1 MKGIIVDERLKKQ
14 LEFLLEID
22 KEKQI
27 FRQTHIVGYGRRE
40 NDAEHAWHMAIMA
53 FVLAE
58 HADNPVDVLR
68 VVQMVLIHDLVEIY
82 AGDTYAYDEAG
93 KATQRERELA
103 AADRIFGMLPADQG
117 KQMRGVWEEFEA
129 YETPEA
135 RFAHLLDNYQP
146 LSLNDA
152 NGGKDWLS
160 HGVTRSQIM
169 KRNERTLDV
178 SEAMGRVIRQVI
190 DKNVE
195 KGTIRDE

>member
-1 MKGIIVDERLKKQ
+1 
-14 LEFLLEID
+14 
-22 KEKQI
+22 
-27 FRQTHIVGYGRRE
+27 
-40 NDAEHAWHMAIMA
+40 MAIMA

-103 AADRIFGMLPADQG
+103 AADRIFGMLPEDQG

-146 LSLNDA
+146 LSL
-152 NGGKDWLS
+152 
-160 HGVTRSQIM
+160 R
-169 KRNERTLDV
+169 
-178 SEAMGRVIRQVI
+178 
-190 DKNVE
+190 
-195 KGTIRDE
+195 

>member
-1 MKGIIVDERLKKQ
+1 MNERLEKQ
-14 LEFLLEID
+14 LKFLLEID

-27 FRQTHIVGYGRRE
+27 FRQTHILGYGRRE
-40 NDAEHAWHMAIMA
+40 NDAEHAWHMAVMA

-58 HADNPVDVLR
+58 YADDPVDVLR

-93 KATQRERELA
+93 KATQRARELA
-103 AADRIFGMLPADQG
+103 AADSVFGMLPEDQEQ
-117 KQMRGVWEEFEA
+117 QMRAVWEEFEA
-129 YETPEA
+129 YETAEA

-152 NGGKDWLS
+152 NGGRDWVS
-160 HGVTRSQIM
+160 HGVSRSQIM
-169 KRNERTLDV
+169 KRQGRTLDV
-178 SEAMGRVIRQVI
+178 SETMGRVIRQVI

>member
-1 MKGIIVDERLKKQ
+1 MNERLQKQ
-14 LEFLLEID
+14 LDFLLEID

-27 FRQTHIVGYGRRE
+27 FRQTHILGYGRRE
-40 NDAEHAWHMAIMA
+40 NDAEHAWHMAVMA

-58 HADNPVDVLR
+58 YVDDPVDVLR

-82 AGDTYAYDEAG
+82 AGDTYAYDEEA
-93 KATQRERELA
+93 KATQKDRELA
-103 AADRIFGMLPADQG
+103 AADRIFGMLPEDQG
-117 KQMRGVWEEFEA
+117 RQMREVWEEFEA
-129 YETPEA
+129 YETAEA

-146 LSLNDA
+146 LSLSDA
-152 NGGKDWLS
+152 NGGQDWVS
-160 HGVTRSQIM
+160 HGVTRSQIL
-169 KRNERTLDV
+169 KRNERALDV

>member
-1 MKGIIVDERLKKQ
+1 MTDERLKKQ
-14 LEFLLEID
+14 LNFLLEID

-27 FRQTHIVGYGRRE
+27 FRQTHILGYGRRE
-40 NDAEHAWHMAIMA
+40 NDAEHAWHMAVMA

-58 HADNPVDVLR
+58 YADDPVDVLR

-82 AGDTYAYDEAG
+82 AGDTYAYDEKA
-93 KATQRERELA
+93 KATQKERELA
-103 AADRIFGMLPADQG
+103 AADRIFGMLPEDQG
-117 KQMRGVWEEFEA
+117 RQMRGVWEEFEA
-129 YETPEA
+129 YETVEA

-152 NGGKDWLS
+152 NDGKDWVN
-160 HGVTRSQIM
+160 HGVTRSQIL

-190 DKNVE
+190 EKNVE

>member
-1 MKGIIVDERLKKQ
+1 MDERLKKQ
-14 LEFLLEID
+14 LNFLLEID

-27 FRQTHIVGYGRRE
+27 FRQTHILGYGRRE
-40 NDAEHAWHMAIMA
+40 NDAEHAWHMAVMA

-58 HADNPVDVLR
+58 YADDPVDVLR

-82 AGDTYAYDEAG
+82 AGDTYAYDEKA
-93 KATQRERELA
+93 KATQKERELA
-103 AADRIFGMLPADQG
+103 AADRIFGMLPEDQG
-117 KQMRGVWEEFEA
+117 RQMRGVWEEFEA
-129 YETPEA
+129 YETAEA

-152 NGGKDWLS
+152 NDGKDWVN
-160 HGVTRSQIM
+160 HGVTRSQIL

-190 DKNVE
+190 EKNME

>member
-1 MKGIIVDERLKKQ
+1 MTDERLKKQ
-14 LEFLLEID
+14 LNFLLEID

-27 FRQTHIVGYGRRE
+27 FRQTHILGYGRRE
-40 NDAEHAWHMAIMA
+40 NDAEHAWHMAVMA

-58 HADNPVDVLR
+58 YADDPVDVLR

-82 AGDTYAYDEAG
+82 AGDTYAYDEKA
-93 KATQRERELA
+93 KATQKERELA
-103 AADRIFGMLPADQG
+103 AADRIFGMLPEDQG
-117 KQMRGVWEEFEA
+117 RQMRGVWEEFEA
-129 YETPEA
+129 YETAEA

-152 NGGKDWLS
+152 NDGKDWVN
-160 HGVTRSQIM
+160 HGVTRSQIL

-178 SEAMGRVIRQVI
+178 SEAMSRVIRQVI
-190 DKNVE
+190 EKNVE

>member
-1 MKGIIVDERLKKQ
+1 MNERLQKQ
-14 LEFLLEID
+14 LDFLLEID

-27 FRQTHIVGYGRRE
+27 FRQTHILGYGRRE
-40 NDAEHAWHMAIMA
+40 NDAEHAWHMAVMA

-58 HADNPVDVLR
+58 YVDDPVDVLR

-82 AGDTYAYDEAG
+82 AGDTYAYDEEA
-93 KATQRERELA
+93 KATQKDRELA
-103 AADRIFGMLPADQG
+103 AADRIFGMLPEDQG
-117 KQMRGVWEEFEA
+117 RQMREVWEEFEA
-129 YETPEA
+129 YETAEA

-146 LSLNDA
+146 LFLSDA
-152 NGGKDWLS
+152 NGGQDWVS
-160 HGVTRSQIM
+160 HGVTRSQIL
-169 KRNERTLDV
+169 KRNERALDV

>member
-1 MKGIIVDERLKKQ
+1 VNERLQKQ
-14 LEFLLEID
+14 LDFLLEID

-27 FRQTHIVGYGRRE
+27 FRQTHILGYGRRE
-40 NDAEHAWHMAIMA
+40 NDAEHAWHMAVMA

-58 HADNPVDVLR
+58 YVDDPVDVLR

-82 AGDTYAYDEAG
+82 AGDTYAYDEEA
-93 KATQRERELA
+93 KATQKDRELA
-103 AADRIFGMLPADQG
+103 AADRIFGMLPEDQG
-117 KQMRGVWEEFEA
+117 RQMREVWEEFEA
-129 YETPEA
+129 YETAEA

-146 LSLNDA
+146 LFLSDA
-152 NGGKDWLS
+152 NGGQDWVS
-160 HGVTRSQIM
+160 HGVTRSQIL
-169 KRNERTLDV
+169 KRNERALDV

>member
-1 MKGIIVDERLKKQ
+1 MEERLRRQ
-14 LEFLLEID
+14 LEFILELD
-22 KEKQI
+22 KEKNI
-27 FRQTHIVGYGRRE
+27 FRQTHLSGHGRNE
-40 NDAEHAWHMAIMA
+40 NDAEHAWHMAVMA

-58 HADNPVDVLR
+58 YADDPVDVLR

-103 AADRIFGMLPADQG
+103 AADRIFGMLPEDQG
-117 KQMRGVWEEFEA
+117 RQMRGAWEEFEA
-129 YETPEA
+129 YETAEA

-146 LSLNDA
+146 LSLHDA
-152 NGGKDWLS
+152 NDGKDWVS

-178 SEAMGRVIRQVI
+178 SEAMGQVIRQVI
-190 DKNVE
+190 DKNVK

>member
-1 MKGIIVDERLKKQ
+1 MTDERLKKQ
-14 LEFLLEID
+14 LNFLLEID

-27 FRQTHIVGYGRRE
+27 FRQTHILGYGRRE
-40 NDAEHAWHMAIMA
+40 NDAEHAWHMAVMA

-58 HADNPVDVLR
+58 YADDPVDVLR

-82 AGDTYAYDEAG
+82 AGDTYAYDEKA
-93 KATQRERELA
+93 KATQKERELA
-103 AADRIFGMLPADQG
+103 AADRIFGMLPEDQG
-117 KQMRGVWEEFEA
+117 RQMRGVWEEFEA
-129 YETPEA
+129 YETAEA

-152 NGGKDWLS
+152 NDGKDWVN
-160 HGVTRSQIM
+160 HGVTRSQIL

-190 DKNVE
+190 EKNVE

>member
-1 MKGIIVDERLKKQ
+1 MDERLEKQ
-14 LEFLLEID
+14 LKFLLEID

-27 FRQTHIVGYGRRE
+27 FRQTHILGHERRE

-58 HADNPVDVLR
+58 YADDPVDVLR

-82 AGDTYAYDEAG
+82 AGDTYAYDERA
-93 KATQRERELA
+93 KATQKSRELA
-103 AADRIFGMLPADQG
+103 AADRIFGMLPEDQG
-117 KQMRGVWEEFEA
+117 KQMREVWEEFEA
-129 YETPEA
+129 YETAEA

-152 NGGKDWLS
+152 NGGRDWMS
-160 HGVTRSQIM
+160 HGVTRSQVM
-169 KRNERTLDV
+169 GRQGRSLDV

-190 DKNVE
+190 EKNVK